1 MSRYCRCPG
10 VIELSIPCGRRLP
23 SVSDCEFDH
32 IGQRSLTAD
41 DSLDNYRPLC
51 ALCHDI
57 KSHGLGGTRRITTA
71 GSDSGRRAKVRRVE
85 ASWSDFTRQMAI
97 GVPEKEKLAS
107 DAPTRFKR
115 PWPKRPFPKR
125 PKDDQSLYQTGG
137 QIRHLRSLHAGNLR
151 GCVL

>member
-10 VIELSIPCGRRLP
+10 VVELSIPCGRRLP

-85 ASWSDFTRQMAI
+85 ASWSDFMRRSSAHLGQDPTP
-97 GVPEKEKLAS
+97 PES
-107 DAPTRFKR
+107 APTRFKR
-115 PWPKRPFPKR
+115 HWPKRPFPKR
-125 PKDDQSLYQTGG
+125 PKDIVST
-137 QIRHLRSLHAGNLR
+137 A
-151 GCVL
+151 